1 MMVNVIIPELGEGIE
16 KVTVACW
23 HVAVGDQIGAD
34 DDMVELVADKA
45 SFMVPAE
52 TGGVVK
58 EIKVVEGQEAAVGD
72 VLAVIDIGERNGL

>member
-1 MMVNVIIPELGEGIE
+1 MIKVIIPELGEGIE

-23 HVAVGDQIGAD
+23 HVAVGDQIRID

-52 TGGVVK
+52 TSGVVK
-58 EIKVVEGQEAAVGD
+58 EIKVGEGQEAAVGD
-72 VLAVIDIGERNGL
+72 VLAVIEVHK